1 LIFKIEIAVLE
12 KDMRTKIKQIT
23 EAEVGKGLTVKGWVK
38 SVRRSKHVAF
48 IELND
53 GSSFAGLQVVVDA
66 SFNNYEQ
73 LLSQI
78 TTGSA
83 LSVTG
88 KLVATPGR
96 EQTFELQAQEIDII
110 GMCDAQEYPLQ
121 KKHHTFEFLRT
132 ISHLRPRTN
141 TFGAIARIRNALS
154 FATHLFFQE
163 RGFLYITT
171 PLITAADCEGA
182 GQLFTVTTLDLEK
195 LPKTK
200 EGIVDFAHDFFGK
213 QTYLTVSGQLN
224 VECYACALSDVYT
237 FGPTFRADPSETTR
251 HLAEFWMVEP
261 EMAFADLQDDM
272 DYAEEYVKFC
282 VNYALEKCIEDIDF
296 LDCFF
301 SKGLT
306 DRLRHIGKTS
316 FERVGYTKAIE
327 ILQKASKKFI
337 FTPNWGDDLQSEH
350 ERYLVEE
357 YAKRPVFVYD
367 YPEKIKA
374 FYMRRN
380 DDGKTVAAMDL
391 LVLGIGELIGGSQR
405 EERYEILKEKMK
417 QYEISYDDY
426 WWYLEL
432 RKYGAVPHAGFGLG
446 FERLVM
452 LVTGMEN
459 IRDVMPFPRYRGYT
473 NF

>member
-1 LIFKIEIAVLE
+1 
-12 KDMRTKIKQIT
+12 MRTKIKQIT
-23 EAEVGKGLTVKGWVK
+23 KVDVGQGLTVKGWVK
-38 SVRRSKHVAF
+38 SVRRFKHVAF

-66 SFNNYEQ
+66 SVDNYEQ

-83 LSVTG
+83 LCITG
-88 KLVATPGR
+88 KLVATPER
-96 EQTFELQAQEIDII
+96 EQTFELHAQKIDII
-110 GMCDAQEYPLQ
+110 GMCDVQEYPLQ
-121 KKHHTFEFLRT
+121 KKHHTLEFLRT
-132 ISHLRPRTN
+132 IAHLRPRTN

-163 RGFLYITT
+163 HGFLYITT
-171 PLITAADCEGA
+171 PLIVKADCEGA

-200 EGIVDFAHDFFGK
+200 KGNVDFEHDFFEK

-224 VECYACALSDVYT
+224 VECYACALSDVYA

-272 DYAEEYVKFC
+272 DYAEKYVKFC
-282 VNYALEKCIEDIDF
+282 VNYALEKCIDDIDF
-296 LDCFF
+296 LDRFF

-306 DRLRHIGKTS
+306 DRLHNIIKTP
-316 FERVGYTKAIE
+316 FERMDYTKAIE

-337 FTPNWGDDLQSEH
+337 FTPKWGDDLQSEH

-357 YAKRPVFVYD
+357 YAKRPVFVYN

-391 LVLGIGELIGGSQR
+391 LVAGIGELIGGSQR

-417 QYEISYDDY
+417 QYGISYDDY

-432 RKYGAVPHAGFGLG
+432 RKYGSVPHAGFGLG

-459 IRDVMPFPRYRGYT
+459 IRDVIPFPRYRGYID
-473 NF
+473 F